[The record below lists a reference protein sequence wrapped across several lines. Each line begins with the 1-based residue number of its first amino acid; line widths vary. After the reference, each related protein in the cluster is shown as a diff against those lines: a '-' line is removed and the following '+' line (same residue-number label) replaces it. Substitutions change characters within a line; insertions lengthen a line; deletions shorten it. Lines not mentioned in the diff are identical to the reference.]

1 MYRYKA
7 HRVFYI
13 YFMKHSRR
21 FVMKFLIKTTSVVKK
36 NVQQNNLPSSGV
48 HFHLLSFIVYVV
60 VKHWGQWLDKIKGP

>member
-1 MYRYKA
+1 
-7 HRVFYI
+7 
-13 YFMKHSRR
+13 
-21 FVMKFLIKTTSVVKK
+21 MKFLIKTTSVVKK